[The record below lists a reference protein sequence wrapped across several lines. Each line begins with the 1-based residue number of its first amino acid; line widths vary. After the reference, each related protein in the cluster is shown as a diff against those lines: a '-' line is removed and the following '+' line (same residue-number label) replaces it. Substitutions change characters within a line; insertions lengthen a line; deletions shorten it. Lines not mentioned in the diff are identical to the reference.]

1 MSHARQWDRSFMLSH
16 SILNSPTTLP
26 FRFTDANT
34 MHELGSNP
42 KSDFKTYAAWRHTV
56 YTPHAIYQHALGRHT
71 KRLRIWYIQHLQQH
85 GKEGSISFLQRS
97 WGSDMWSRHGNIYFN
112 EKADNHMVATLLWVS
127 ASYLSTRSPP
137 GFFIP
142 TGSKTLSIFPS
153 MVHQSGQPRP
163 CPWHQHSDEH
173 QILLQPRFFFWIL
186 GLYWACPCWA
196 ISKILSPH
204 SKINPLSDP
213 AGLFH
218 FLHFL
223 YQ

>member
-16 SILNSPTTLP
+16 SILNSPTMLP

-42 KSDFKTYAAWRHTV
+42 KSDFKTYAAWRHAV
-56 YTPHAIYQHALGRHT
+56 YTTHAIYQHALGRHT

-153 MVHQSGQPRP
+153 MYVSCSTWFRGN
-163 CPWHQHSDEH
+163 S
-173 QILLQPRFFFWIL
+173 LM
-186 GLYWACPCWA
+186 
-196 ISKILSPH
+196 
-204 SKINPLSDP
+204 
-213 AGLFH
+213 
-218 FLHFL
+218 
-223 YQ
+223 